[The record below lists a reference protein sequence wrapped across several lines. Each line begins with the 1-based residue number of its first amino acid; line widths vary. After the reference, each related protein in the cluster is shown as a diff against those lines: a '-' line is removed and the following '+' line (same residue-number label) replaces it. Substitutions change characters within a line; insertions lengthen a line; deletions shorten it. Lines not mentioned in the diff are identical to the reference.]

1 MVLLV
6 WYNICEKIV
15 FREKIGSSKHPLGVE
30 RIRIFPSASKKY
42 SLIRD
47 GDRERER
54 VMDMKCPI
62 FRRAQVFEHIL
73 NLSTFSGIFTHW
85 LHIIYGYLGSFLN
98 SNPIP

>member
-6 WYNICEKIV
+6 WSNICEKIA
-15 FREKIGSSKHPLGVE
+15 FHETMGSSKNPLGVE
-30 RIRIFPSASKKY
+30 RIFPSASSKTY

-47 GDRERER
+47 GDRERDR
-54 VMDMKCPI
+54 VMDMSCPI

-73 NLSTFSGIFTHW
+73 NLSTFSGILTHW
-85 LHIIYGYLGSFLN
+85 VHIIYGYLGSFLN

>member
-6 WYNICEKIV
+6 WHNICEKIV
-15 FREKIGSSKHPLGVE
+15 FREKIGSSKNPLGVE

-54 VMDMKCPI
+54 GLWICHVPFSDAHKY
-62 FRRAQVFEHIL
+62 
-73 NLSTFSGIFTHW
+73 LSIS
-85 LHIIYGYLGSFLN
+85 
-98 SNPIP
+98 